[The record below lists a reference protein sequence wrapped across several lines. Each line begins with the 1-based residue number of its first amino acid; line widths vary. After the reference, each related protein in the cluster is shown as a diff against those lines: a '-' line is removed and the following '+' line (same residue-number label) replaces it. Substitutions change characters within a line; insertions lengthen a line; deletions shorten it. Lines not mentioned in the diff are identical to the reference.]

1 MMEPDFVH
9 LFYFIVYQVFPYV
22 VITVWLVGSF
32 IRFLTHPYTVKSQSS
47 ELLGGKKEI
56 NWGARFFH
64 AGVIFLLFGHLF
76 GLFVPKDVLTFFGIT
91 PHANQLLEIVAGGA
105 CAILCLIGITLMIV
119 RRASN
124 PRIRKTSRPS
134 DWLVLVLIGAVL
146 IMGTA
151 SVIDAIL
158 FDMSGEGLFDFVNW
172 AIALVTFQPD
182 AYTYLID
189 AATPQ
194 KIHIFIGLCI
204 FLVVPFTRL
213 IHIWSGY
220 ASPIYLLRNM
230 QKMRMNGAPMGDDR
244 AARGLEDLQTNI
256 SADI

>member
-1 MMEPDFVH
+1 MTMDMELTNFLYFV
-9 LFYFIVYQVFPYV
+9 VYQVFPYV

-32 IRFLTHPYTVKSQSS
+32 IRVLTHPYTVKSQSS
-47 ELLGGKKEI
+47 ELLGSKKEI
-56 NWGARFFH
+56 NWGARLFH

-76 GLFVPKDVLTFFGIT
+76 GLFVPKDWLTAFGIT
-91 PHANQLLEIVAGGA
+91 PHMNQMFEVVAGGI
-105 CAILCLIGITLMIV
+105 CAVLCIVGIALMIV

-134 DWLVLVLIGAVL
+134 DWLVLVLIAAVL
-146 IMGTA
+146 IMGAT
-151 SVIDAIL
+151 SVINAFI
-158 FDMSGEGLFDFVNW
+158 FDQSGEGLFDFVNW
-172 AIALVTFQPD
+172 AIALVTLQPD

-230 QKMRMNGAPMGDDR
+230 QKMRMNGAPMGGDTR
-244 AARGLEDLQTNI
+244 ERI
-256 SADI
+256 

>member
-1 MMEPDFVH
+1 MTMDMELTNFLYFV
-9 LFYFIVYQVFPYV
+9 VYQVFPYV

-32 IRFLTHPYTVKSQSS
+32 IRVLTHPYTVKSQSS
-47 ELLGGKKEI
+47 ELLGSKKEI
-56 NWGARFFH
+56 NWGARLFH

-76 GLFVPKDVLTFFGIT
+76 GLFVPKDWLAAFGIT
-91 PHANQLLEIVAGGA
+91 PHMNQMFEVVAGGI
-105 CAILCLIGITLMIV
+105 CAVLCIVGIALMII

-134 DWLVLVLIGAVL
+134 DWLVLVLIAAVL
-146 IMGTA
+146 IMGAT
-151 SVIDAIL
+151 SVINAFI
-158 FDMSGEGLFDFVNW
+158 FDQSGEGLFDFVNW

-204 FLVVPFTRL
+204 FLIVPFTRL

-244 AARGLEDLQTNI
+244 RVKG
-256 SADI
+256 